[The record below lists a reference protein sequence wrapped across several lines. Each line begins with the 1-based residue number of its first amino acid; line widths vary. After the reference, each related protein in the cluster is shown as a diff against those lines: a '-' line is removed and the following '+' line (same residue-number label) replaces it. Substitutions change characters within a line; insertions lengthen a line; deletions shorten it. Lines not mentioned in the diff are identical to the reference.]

1 MNYDL
6 MLERYRL
13 GELSGAERAELERAL
28 AADAA
33 LKARL
38 DALGADSRATLERLT
53 PRAVAAEVERRLAK
67 QQERPPARSLVP
79 ALALSFALVLVIA
92 AGLLLSNSPDDIVL
106 KGERD
111 PALRVFRQ
119 TVGAPE
125 RLFDGAK
132 VRARD
137 RVQVAFDLAGE
148 RALVVV
154 SIDGAGRATLHF
166 PADGNSVAPANLRA
180 LPEAFEL
187 DDAPGFERFFLVTS
201 INALDARAVLEAAQ
215 RLAARPDA
223 RTASLTVPT
232 GSTQRSLLLEKVP

>member
-1 MNYDL
+1 MNDDFK
-6 MLERYRL
+6 LERYRL

-28 AADAA
+28 AVDGA

-38 DALGADSRATLERLT
+38 DALEADSRATLQQFT
-53 PRAVAAEVERRLAK
+53 PRAVAAEVERRLSK
-67 QQERPPARSLVP
+67 EQPPPARSLMP
-79 ALALSFALVLVIA
+79 ALALSFGLVLVIA
-92 AGLLLSNSPDDIVL
+92 AGLRLSRSSDDIVF

-111 PALRVFRQ
+111 PALRIFRQ
-119 TVGAPE
+119 TAGAPE

-132 VRARD
+132 VRAHD

-148 RALVVV
+148 LALVVV

-166 PADGNSVAPANLRA
+166 PSDGNSFAPPNLRA

-201 INALDARAVLEAAQ
+201 VNAIDAHAVLAAAQ

-223 RTASLTVPT
+223 RTASLTVPP